1 MYTIEELCY
10 LVDKDRPN
18 IIASMKKTNHLNPMV
33 EKVADMN
40 DREKRRYYDKVKGIF
55 TKYSK
60 IKNWRKNLGSNL
72 RYKKPFLANSEALLL
87 LQGNAKLNLAKMN
100 EQLLPSDSESD
111 FGSGSESER
120 SRSSAGSRGSRNFNK
135 LSPTMRGKNKAGL
148 VPPKE
153 K

>member
-18 IIASMKKTNHLNPMV
+18 IISDLKKAKFISPMV

-40 DREKRRYYDKVKGIF
+40 DREKRRYYDKKKSLF

-87 LQGNAKLNLAKMN
+87 
-100 EQLLPSDSESD
+100 
-111 FGSGSESER
+111 
-120 SRSSAGSRGSRNFNK
+120 
-135 LSPTMRGKNKAGL
+135 
-148 VPPKE
+148 
-153 K
+153 